1 MTDKRFG
8 NRFKECRERLGLT
21 QQQLAEITG
30 LPTGYISKVECG
42 ERYPRY
48 DKMIILLNCLKISAD
63 AVFCDVVEGS
73 MEKHAGETFER
84 LNELPMET
92 KSNILEVVDL
102 LIKQYQDSIE
112 KNEPEQIDNPPET

>member
-8 NRFKECRERLGLT
+8 NRFKECREKLGLT

-30 LPTGYISKVECG
+30 LPIGYISKVECG

-48 DKMIILLNCLKISAD
+48 ERMVILLNGLKTSAD
-63 AVFCDVVEGS
+63 AVFCDVVDAS
-73 MEKHAGETFER
+73 MERYAGETFER

-102 LIKQYQDSIE
+102 LIRQYQDSIE

>member
-8 NRFKECRERLGLT
+8 NRFKECRENLGLT

-48 DKMIILLNCLKISAD
+48 EKMVILLNSLKISAD
-63 AVFCDVVEGS
+63 AVFRDVVESS

-92 KSNILEVVDL
+92 KNNILEVVDL
-102 LIKQYQDSIE
+102 LIKQYQGSIE
-112 KNEPEQIDNPPET
+112 KNKPEEIDNLLET